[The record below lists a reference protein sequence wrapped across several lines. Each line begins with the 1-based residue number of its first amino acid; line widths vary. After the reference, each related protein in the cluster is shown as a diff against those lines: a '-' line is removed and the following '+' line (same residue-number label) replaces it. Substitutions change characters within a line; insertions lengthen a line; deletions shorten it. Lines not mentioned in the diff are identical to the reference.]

1 MTPTGTD
8 FAQERVAAV
17 MRLAAV
23 LEHFDSGR
31 LPFNADQYR
40 AVAHQLGAAMKRDI
54 DPTALAAVL
63 DAHPAAAAL
72 YENQHYDRAGLA
84 RSPID
89 QSVAAERFAAQVIA
103 RAARG

>member
-8 FAQERVAAV
+8 FTQERIAAV
-17 MRLAAV
+17 IRLAA
-23 LEHFDSGR
+23 LLDRFESGR
-31 LPFNADQYR
+31 LPLNADQFR
-40 AVAHQLGAAMKRDI
+40 AIAQQLGAAMKRDI

-63 DAHPAAAAL
+63 NAHPAAAAL

-89 QSVAAERFAAQVIA
+89 QSVAAERLAAQVIA
-103 RAARG
+103 RAARR